1 MSDRPANPTILQIRE
16 ISQPPSVTGRSNAEH
31 WVADFYLRKISPYL
45 TRLLLKTPITANGV
59 TYLMITTGLSISA
72 ALLLPGYKGILLAL
86 FLSQLQMLWDC
97 CDGEIARWRSTQS
110 PKGIFLDRVAHY
122 LTESL
127 IPIAFALRLAGWPEN
142 EITNWKL
149 PFLAALISIAILLNK
164 GFNDAVHVSR
174 ALSGV
179 GKLSDSKEVG
189 APVKSWL
196 RVLKAP
202 FKVIAVQRLFHSVE
216 MSIIIAIFGDNQALI
231 EIGIYV
237 ALFVTVGHLL
247 SILGSRKLDGN
258 RATK

>member
-1 MSDRPANPTILQIRE
+1 
-16 ISQPPSVTGRSNAEH
+16 
-31 WVADFYLRKISPYL
+31 
-45 TRLLLKTPITANGV
+45 
-59 TYLMITTGLSISA
+59 
-72 ALLLPGYKGILLAL
+72 
-86 FLSQLQMLWDC
+86 MLWDC
-97 CDGEIARWRSTQS
+97 CDGEIARWRNTQS

-142 EITNWKL
+142 EISDWKL

-174 ALSGV
+174 AFSGI
-179 GKLSDSKEVG
+179 GKLSDSKEIG
-189 APVKSWL
+189 APIKNWL

-202 FKVIAVQRLFHSVE
+202 FKIFAIQRLFHSVE
-216 MSIIIAIFGDNQALI
+216 MSIVIAIFGDNPALI

-237 ALFVTVGHLL
+237 ALFVTIGHLL

-258 RATK
+258 RVIK

>member
-1 MSDRPANPTILQIRE
+1 
-16 ISQPPSVTGRSNAEH
+16 
-31 WVADFYLRKISPYL
+31 
-45 TRLLLKTPITANGV
+45 
-59 TYLMITTGLSISA
+59 
-72 ALLLPGYKGILLAL
+72 
-86 FLSQLQMLWDC
+86 MLWDC